1 MELRYW
7 SVNIFCGY
15 SCVVSNVHKGAL
27 ASVIRRIGLLVLP
40 TVKGLL
46 IDGES
51 SLHLI
56 LVWALEL

>member
-1 MELRYW
+1 M
-7 SVNIFCGY
+7 NIFCGY